1 MTKQGN
7 NMERDG
13 LVRIRAEVLL
23 ILTQRF
29 SLSKEEVISEL
40 SILINEQI
48 KKQHPAFRFNERQ
61 WNVRRYKSYFR
72 DYGIFIS
79 VSTHKTGVICVRI
92 SIPKNS
98 GDCIFEIDSITNKAN
113 EYARLQ
119 LEKILE

>member
-1 MTKQGN
+1 
-7 NMERDG
+7 MERDG

-119 LEKILE
+119 LEKILEQV